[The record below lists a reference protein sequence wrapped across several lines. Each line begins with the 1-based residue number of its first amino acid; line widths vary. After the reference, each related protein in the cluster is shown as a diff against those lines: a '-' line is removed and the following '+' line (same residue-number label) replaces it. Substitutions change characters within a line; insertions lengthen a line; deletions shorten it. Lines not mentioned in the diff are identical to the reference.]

1 MHRITKAAIT
11 LIVFAI
17 PATLMAGDTSP
28 AALLRQFE
36 AAAGQKGSPER
47 GRVLFTSRHT
57 GGKPETPSCITCHTK
72 NLKARGQTRA
82 GKVIEPMA
90 PSVNP
95 QRLTDSAKVA
105 KWLRRNC
112 RTVLGRE
119 CSAGEK
125 ADIVAFLM
133 TQ

>member
-1 MHRITKAAIT
+1 MKKLVLAMGAM
-11 LIVFAI
+11 LV
-17 PATLMAGDTSP
+17 MASVAQAQDTSP
-28 AALLRQFE
+28 AELLKGFE
-36 AAAGQKGSPER
+36 AQAGAKGSAAR
-47 GRVLFTSRHT
+47 GQALFTGTHT
-57 GGKPETPSCITCHTK
+57 GGKPETPSCITCHTR

-90 PSVNP
+90 LSVNP

-112 RTVLGRE
+112 KTVLGRE
-119 CSAGEK
+119 CTAAEK
-125 ADIVAFLM
+125 ADVVAFLM

>member
-1 MHRITKAAIT
+1 MQKILLATAAI
-11 LIVFAI
+11 IAI
-17 PATLMAGDTSP
+17 ARASVAGDTSP
-28 AALLRQFE
+28 SALLKHFE
-36 AAAGQKGSPER
+36 AQAGRKGSAEK
-47 GRVLFTSRHT
+47 GRVFFTTPHK

-90 PSVNP
+90 LSVNP
-95 QRLTDSAKVA
+95 ARLTDSAKVA

-119 CSAGEK
+119 CTAAEK
-125 ADIVAFLM
+125 ADVVAFLM
-133 TQ
+133 SQ